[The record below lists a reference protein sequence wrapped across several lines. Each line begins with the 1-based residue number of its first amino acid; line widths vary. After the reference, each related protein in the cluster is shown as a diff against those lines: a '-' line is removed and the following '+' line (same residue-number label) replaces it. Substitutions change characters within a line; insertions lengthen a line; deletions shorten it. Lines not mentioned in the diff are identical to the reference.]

1 MKTMLWV
8 LQIIMG
14 VLYVMAGLWK
24 LMGEGPTLEKIMPG
38 LSLSLIRLV
47 GLAEALAA
55 LGLLLPAAVRSWAR
69 VAGWAGAI
77 VAAEAAV
84 FVVYHLWHGAYVPAG
99 ASLVLGFLAAF
110 VAWGRFQET

>member
-1 MKTMLWV
+1 MDTTLWV
-8 LQIIMG
+8 LQI
-14 VLYVMAGLWK
+14 VLAALYVMAGLWK
-24 LMGEGPTLEKIMPG
+24 FMGEGPMLEKMMPG

-47 GLAEALAA
+47 GLAEALAG
-55 LGLLLPAAVRSWAR
+55 LGLVLPAAVRSWAK

-84 FVVYHLWHGAYVPAG
+84 FVVYHLWHGAYIPAG

-110 VAWGRFQET
+110 VAWARFQET